1 MIHIQSTDRGLT
13 WTTCTAGSCNN
24 MPLPKSPTK
33 CLAPT
38 SGHGVQMSKGP
49 HKGRLL
55 FMGVHNAYKGD
66 VVAYSD
72 DHGKTFQSSG
82 ALHQTGAFICLPPL
96 WNCWAPNSIVWRLEE
111 GSIADDP

>member
-82 ALHQTGAFICLPPL
+82 ALHQTGAFICPPPL
-96 WNCWAPNSIVWRLEE
+96 WNCWAPNSIV
-111 GSIADDP
+111 